1 MSKKKKKNI
10 VEYANLKEKVAVIW
24 TRVSTKEQADN
35 NNSLEV
41 QKKECELYAKRNN
54 IKIAKYYGG
63 TNESAKTEGKL
74 YREMITEVA
83 KTKGVNVILVY
94 SFDRF
99 SRAGDE
105 GILTKRYLK
114 AKGIYVV
121 SATQAT
127 DPDSPAGEFMENILF
142 LFNQFENNLRKGKCE
157 AGMKEVLEN
166 GYWYSRPPLG
176 FNKEKKGKEHIV
188 KVNETGKLLEQAFL
202 WKANEGLNNIQ
213 IVQRLKSLDFKKISG
228 KNIYPQ
234 KLTEIFHNPFYCG
247 KIKHALLGDEIIPG
261 KQEVLISETIWNKV
275 NGIESNIGY
284 THAIET
290 PMYPLKRHVICA
302 DCGRYLTGYEV
313 KAKKLHYYKCNTK
326 DCKNNHNI
334 SKIHEGYSNLLSD
347 YSIPKELIPILKKV
361 LIKVFKERSQNQS
374 GLHKELSK
382 QLTECNNQIKEV
394 NLKYGLGNI
403 PTEVYNTTIETLK
416 DKKTGIEIELEK
428 AKENLSN
435 LEKFIEKSLLISCK
449 TRDLWKDSNF
459 NIQQKLQNLLFPMG
473 VMYNK
478 ETNSYLTIAENIALC
493 SFAKLSA
500 LYKNEDTKKEPLF
513 SDSFDLVAGTGLEPM
528 TFGL

>member
-1 MSKKKKKNI
+1 MGKKKIKKNV

-83 KTKGVNVILVY
+83 KTKDVNIILVY

-114 AKGIYVV
+114 SKGIYVV

-176 FNKEKKGKEHIV
+176 FNKEKKGKEHII

-202 WKANEGLNNIQ
+202 WKANEGLTDVQ
-213 IVQRLKSLDFKKISG
+213 IVERLKALD
-228 KNIYPQ
+228 
-234 KLTEIFHNPFYCG
+234 
-247 KIKHALLGDEIIPG
+247 
-261 KQEVLISETIWNKV
+261 
-275 NGIESNIGY
+275 
-284 THAIET
+284 
-290 PMYPLKRHVICA
+290 
-302 DCGRYLTGYEV
+302 
-313 KAKKLHYYKCNTK
+313 
-326 DCKNNHNI
+326 
-334 SKIHEGYSNLLSD
+334 
-347 YSIPKELIPILKKV
+347 
-361 LIKVFKERSQNQS
+361 
-374 GLHKELSK
+374 
-382 QLTECNNQIKEV
+382 
-394 NLKYGLGNI
+394 
-403 PTEVYNTTIETLK
+403 
-416 DKKTGIEIELEK
+416 
-428 AKENLSN
+428 
-435 LEKFIEKSLLISCK
+435 
-449 TRDLWKDSNF
+449 
-459 NIQQKLQNLLFPMG
+459 
-473 VMYNK
+473 
-478 ETNSYLTIAENIALC
+478 
-493 SFAKLSA
+493 
-500 LYKNEDTKKEPLF
+500 
-513 SDSFDLVAGTGLEPM
+513 
-528 TFGL
+528 